1 MNSHRFL
8 SIGLVLMGLVLLG
21 TGVLGYAM
29 RADGPGVTIDEPER
43 EFATWEAGQTR
54 SVVFRIHNPT
64 RRAIH
69 VVGLAE
75 C

>member
-43 EFATWEAGQTR
+43 EFATWEAG
-54 SVVFRIHNPT
+54 
-64 RRAIH
+64 
-69 VVGLAE
+69 
-75 C
+75 